1 MLQCNCAQ
9 YCSQYYKLHNIMTFI
24 ITSSSLVDCVSDL
37 QGFWCCAAGIVRGY
51 VTYSRLPSLKIQIV
65 LYLGSL
71 SNERDN
77 DSATRN
83 NLAACIGG
91 WGSTAQERIALQFT
105 CLNLF

>member
-71 SNERDN
+71 SNEGITIVRHETTWLLVLVAGDPQHKKGLLCHLP
-77 DSATRN
+77 A
-83 NLAACIGG
+83 
-91 WGSTAQERIALQFT
+91 
-105 CLNLF
+105 